1 MMRVWIALSLI
12 AVSVGCSGKGEGPP
26 PNSVPAAN
34 PDSQVE
40 HAPPKEGHS
49 VHSNHG
55 GHEQMQMPAATA
67 RKLVV
72 KTDPSQPQA
81 GEVTKLLLQIL
92 DNDGQPIT
100 KFALLHEK
108 LVHLIVVR
116 EGLDEFSHLHPLVD
130 ASGNITIEHVFPK
143 AGQYRLF
150 ADHQPQGQT
159 PGLARGELIVAGDD
173 ESAAALVSNASD
185 EIAVGAIKAH
195 VAFQPGEQETT
206 VRFHLVDASDQVV
219 SDLQPYLGAMGHLVI
234 ISADGADYVHAH
246 PLSESRSAPEGVVE
260 FAAHFPKPG
269 LYKAWGQFQRHD
281 TVFTVPFVLQHS
293 TAHPAAH

>member
-1 MMRVWIALSLI
+1 MRVWIALSLI
-12 AVSVGCSGKGEGPP
+12 AVTVGCSGKGDSPP
-26 PNSVPAAN
+26 PASAPNAN
-34 PDSQVE
+34 FGS
-40 HAPPKEGHS
+40 HAGHAS
-49 VHSNHG
+49 PEEDHSAHSDQG
-55 GHEQMQMPAATA
+55 GHRKMQMPAATA

-72 KTDPSQPQA
+72 KTEPSQPQA

-92 DNDGQPIT
+92 DDNGQPIT

-116 EGLDEFSHLHPLVD
+116 EGLDEFSHLHPQVD

-150 ADHQPQGQT
+150 ADHQPEGQT

-173 ESAAALVSNASD
+173 ESAAALVPNASD
-185 EIAVGAIKAH
+185 EVAVGEIKAH
-195 VAFQPGEQETT
+195 VAFQRGDQETT
-206 VRFHLVDASDQVV
+206 VRFHLVNASGQVV
-219 SDLQPYLGAMGHLVI
+219 GDLQPYLGAMGHLVI
-234 ISADGADYVHAH
+234 ISADGAEYVHAH
-246 PLSESRSAPEGVVE
+246 PLSDSQTAPEGVVE

-269 LYKAWGQFQRHD
+269 LYKAWGQFQRHEA
-281 TVFTVPFVLQHS
+281 VFTVPFVLQHS

>member
-1 MMRVWIALSLI
+1 MRVWIALSLI
-12 AVSVGCSGKGEGPP
+12 AVTVGCSGKGEGPP
-26 PNSVPAAN
+26 PISAPAVN
-34 PDSQVE
+34 PGSHAE
-40 HAPPKEGHS
+40 HAPPEEGHS
-49 VHSNHG
+49 AHSNHG
-55 GHEQMQMPAATA
+55 GHEQMPMPAAMA

-72 KTDPSQPQA
+72 KTEPSQPQA

-92 DNDGQPIT
+92 DDNGQPIT

-130 ASGNITIEHVFPK
+130 ASGNITIEHVFPR

-150 ADHQPQGQT
+150 ADHQPEGQT

-173 ESAAALVSNASD
+173 ESAAALVPNASD
-185 EIAVGAIKAH
+185 EIAVGEIKAH
-195 VAFQPGEQETT
+195 VAFQPGDQETT

-234 ISADGADYVHAH
+234 ISADGAEYVHAH
-246 PLSESRSAPEGVVE
+246 PLSESQTAPEGVVE
-260 FAAHFPKPG
+260 FAAHFPLPG

-281 TVFTVPFVLQHS
+281 AVFTVPFVLQHS
-293 TAHPAAH
+293 PAHPSAH

>member
-1 MMRVWIALSLI
+1 MRVWITLSLI
-12 AVSVGCSGKGEGPP
+12 AVTVGCSGKGEVPP
-26 PNSVPAAN
+26 PVSAPAAN
-34 PDSQVE
+34 PGHAE
-40 HAPPKEGHS
+40 HASPDEGHS
-49 VHSNHG
+49 AHSKHV

-72 KTDPSQPQA
+72 KTEPSQPQA

-92 DNDGQPIT
+92 DDSGQPIT

-116 EGLDEFSHLHPLVD
+116 EGLDEFSHLHPQVD

-143 AGQYRLF
+143 AGQFRLF
-150 ADHQPQGQT
+150 ADHQPEGQT
-159 PGLARGELIVAGDD
+159 PGLARGELIVAGEN
-173 ESAAALVSNASD
+173 ESAAALVPNASD
-185 EIAVGAIKAH
+185 EVAVGEIKAH
-195 VAFQPGEQETT
+195 VDFQPGDQETK
-206 VRFHLVDASDQVV
+206 VRFQLVDANGQVV

-234 ISADGADYVHAH
+234 ISADGAEYVHAH
-246 PLSESRSAPEGVVE
+246 PLSEAKTAPEGVVE

-281 TVFTVPFVLQHS
+281 AVFTVPFVLQHS
-293 TAHPAAH
+293 TAHPATH